1 MREVPPEIL
10 KKLNLRAAAADEAAY
25 WRNLL
30 PPEPWASA
38 VSANPEVVAK
48 WVHARLEAGRRNAPG
63 LAVDARK
70 PHQSFRPVP
79 VVGIAERVAFRAL
92 TDWVLADI
100 ELSERSAEDYR
111 RFVAGPVGAAFPE
124 RRVGMKLSEAR
135 VEYVVQADIA
145 SFYQYI
151 DHGVL
156 LTELENR
163 TGKVQAARL
172 LIELLGELQGSA
184 FGLPQ
189 LLYPSDKLSEFYIQ
203 ILERDMVRRLGVA
216 WRYNDDFRFVA
227 NGYGNAQQALEEL
240 SAAARPLG
248 LVLNDNKS
256 IIRKF
261 ETYFGHYVRDA
272 TGEAD
277 IEINPSHIDVEIEDY
292 PHLDSEGVLEAARS
306 TFKLLAPGEAQ
317 IDLTKPSPRQVRDLR
332 RAFNIAAREK
342 SPIGL
347 PFVEQVFRYLPQL
360 TPRLAD
366 YLVAMHEANH
376 DPGRVWDSLSVRAPT
391 FNTWQRA
398 WLTYVARRCDL
409 LDSDR
414 IPWLRVQFVSA
425 PPGLLHAE
433 AALALAAAGQMDF
446 QTLDTALRTQPEA
459 LASWYA
465 VGMNHVAANAQQRRA
480 VRESSRLCE
489 LLVNPEAKA

>member
-1 MREVPPEIL
+1 MREVPSEIL
-10 KKLNLRAAAADEAAY
+10 NKLDLKAAAEAEAAF

-30 PPEPWASA
+30 PPEPWANA
-38 VSANPEVVAK
+38 VFVNSGVVAT
-48 WVHARLEAGRRNAPG
+48 WVRARLEAGRRNAPG
-63 LAVDARK
+63 SVVDARK

-92 TDWVLADI
+92 TEWVLADI
-100 ELSERSAEDYR
+100 ELSERSAEAYR
-111 RFVAGPVGAAFPE
+111 RFVAGPVRAAFPE
-124 RRVGMKLSEAR
+124 GRVGMKLSEAKIR
-135 VEYVVQADIA
+135 YVVQADIA
-145 SFYQYI
+145 SFYQYV

-163 TGKVQAARL
+163 TGKVEAARL
-172 LIELLGELQGSA
+172 LVELLGELQGST

-189 LLYPSDKLSEFYIQ
+189 LLDPSDKLSEFYIQ
-203 ILERDMVRRLGVA
+203 ALERDIVRRLGA
-216 WRYNDDFRFVA
+216 TWRYNDDFRFVA
-227 NGYGNAQQALEEL
+227 NGYGNAQQVLEEL

-248 LVLNDNKS
+248 LVLNDSKS
-256 IIRKF
+256 VILKF
-261 ETYFGHYVRDA
+261 ETYFWRYA
-272 TGEAD
+272 TGKAGAGD
-277 IEINPSHIDVEIEDY
+277 MEINPSEIGVWIENY
-292 PHLDSEGVLEAARS
+292 PDLDSEGLLEAAAA
-306 TFKLLAPGEAQ
+306 TFGLLSAGRGS
-317 IDLTKPSPRQVRDLR
+317 IDLTKPSLEQVRDLR

-347 PFVEQVFRYLPQL
+347 PFVEQVFRYQPQL

-366 YLVAMHEANH
+366 YLVAMHETNH
-376 DPGRVWDSLSVRAPT
+376 DPGQVWDSLADRAPT

-398 WLTYVARRCDL
+398 WLTYAARRCGL

-414 IPWLRVQFVSA
+414 VLWLRDQFNTA

-459 LASWYA
+459 LAAWYA
-465 VGMNHVAANAQQRRA
+465 VGINYVEATAEQRKA
-480 VRESSRLCE
+480 VRMSSRLCE
-489 LLVNPEAKA
+489 LLVNSEAKI